1 MLLPCSLHLSL
12 SLCVCAGAP
21 VCVSYVC
28 LYRGKMAEKIADSWR
43 YAHYF
48 ELQSEKDKKNI
59 VVVLSTFFSY
69 VSTITLV
76 INRLKVAYVIVMNVG
91 L

>member
-1 MLLPCSLHLSL
+1 M
-12 SLCVCAGAP
+12 CARAP

-28 LYRGKMAEKIADSWR
+28 YRGKMDEKIALDSWR

>member
-12 SLCVCAGAP
+12 SLSLCVCARAP

-28 LYRGKMAEKIADSWR
+28 LYRGKMAEKIALDSWR

-59 VVVLSTFFSY
+59 VVKCNLCVGGKLLSTAFQP
-69 VSTITLV
+69 L
-76 INRLKVAYVIVMNVG
+76 LW
-91 L
+91 